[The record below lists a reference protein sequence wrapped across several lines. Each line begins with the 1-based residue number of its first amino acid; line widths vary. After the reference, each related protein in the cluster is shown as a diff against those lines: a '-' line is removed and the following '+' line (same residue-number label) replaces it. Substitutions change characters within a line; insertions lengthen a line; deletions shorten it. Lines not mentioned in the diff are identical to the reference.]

1 MLQEV
6 LKRISDCPYD
16 FPGWNLVSSFGS
28 IISVIATGLFPQ
40 IYRDILQVLLDR
52 ASPSIEWAINS
63 PPKPHAFVSLPL
75 QSVLG
80 PSDWFILNIEMIRK
94 VFSWVLHTVI
104 VVSQVFFCIELF
116 SHISLIEYCNPSPGA
131 TSTGESSAPA
141 GDSAGANGATST
153 GESSAPSAGAESSTR
168 ASTPE
173 VPSDFVD
180 SSIPTQSE
188 IASCEHN
195 FSPIQDRTLLG
206 VACDFG
212 GPGNHTAVT
221 TADTAVHYCRDCFA
235 ICCNDCYVGD

>member
-1 MLQEV
+1 MPRRVSNYADAFAGLNF
-6 LKRISDCPYD
+6 I
-16 FPGWNLVSSFGS
+16 SSFGS
-28 IISVIATGLFPQ
+28 IFSVIATWLFPQ
-40 IYRDILQVLLDR
+40 NNSDILQVLLNR
-52 ASPSIEWAINS
+52 ASPYIEWAINS
-63 PPKPHAFVSLPL
+63 PLKPHAFVSLPL

-80 PSDWFILNIEMIRK
+80 PSTWFILNIEMIRK
-94 VFSWVLHTVI
+94 VFSWVLHIVI

-116 SHISLIEYCNPSPGA
+116 SHISLIEYCDPTPSA
-131 TSTGESSAPA
+131 TSTGESPA
-141 GDSAGANGATST
+141 GDSGANGATST
-153 GESSAPSAGAESSTR
+153 GESSAPSAGAEPSTR

-180 SSIPTQSE
+180 SRVSTQSE

-221 TADTAVHYCRDCFA
+221 TAESAVHYCRDCFA